1 MWRLAVLAGVSAC
14 YAPQFERCT
23 VRCTIGEACPAD
35 LQCGTDHHC
44 HEASDPATCPVDK
57 FTLTVNPASSGMG
70 LVTGMPQINCP
81 TSCTETVDFGTVVD
95 LSATAASGSRFV
107 SWGGACSG
115 TMICSVKVDADKTV
129 DANFALQERLTVEL
143 MGTATGDVASISPM
157 DLGFDCPSANAPCTT
172 DVDQGTT
179 VTLMATPDPGAALT
193 GWDGACAGTSGVSC
207 TLVLSGPL
215 TAIAIF
221 D

>member
-1 MWRLAVLAGVSAC
+1 MWRAIPIVVAVSAC

-23 VRCTIGEACPAD
+23 VRCSTGDACPTD
-35 LQCGTDHHC
+35 MQCGIDHHC

-57 FTLTVNPASSGMG
+57 FTLTVKPASSGMG

-81 TSCTETVDFGTVVD
+81 SSCTETVDYGTVVD
-95 LSATAASGSRFV
+95 LSATPASGSRFV
-107 SWGGACSG
+107 SWGGACAG
-115 TMICSVKVDADKTV
+115 TTCTVTVDRDKTV

-143 MGTATGDVASISPM
+143 NGTATGDVASISPV
-157 DLGFDCPSANAPCTT
+157 DLGFDCPSGNAPCTT
-172 DVDQGTT
+172 DVDQGTA
-179 VTLMATPDPGAALT
+179 VTLMATPNPPAQLT
-193 GWDGACAGTSGVSC
+193 AWDGACAGMSGDTC

-215 TAIAIF
+215 TAIAFF